1 MIPYGM
7 YVPVVVRLV
16 EKCYFTYFFSLM
28 PETSGGI
35 AALLVMHFELF
46 RSETAFLPDVSISSS
61 VY

>member
-1 MIPYGM
+1 MLLY
-7 YVPVVVRLV
+7 LL
-16 EKCYFTYFFSLM
+16 FLSDLM

-35 AALLVMHFELF
+35 VALLVMHFELF